1 MGFFDDIGRELDKAL
16 GQNNSSSG
24 NISLV
29 NKTLKIQKEFEETEH
44 YLNQLNTR
52 YKEGDIE
59 IETYNSLKEEYEKK
73 RGHLLEQVRKYQDE
87 FEKVF
92 FESESIV
99 KRVSFEKSEIS
110 RNIVKLSDEFAKSNI
125 LEKEYKKSKQ
135 ELEIKSKKLDQDL
148 IKAKKAITQLEKV
161 KPIFDA
167 LSNVND

>member
-1 MGFFDDIGRELDKAL
+1 M
-16 GQNNSSSG
+16 
-24 NISLV
+24 
-29 NKTLKIQKEFEETEH
+29 
-44 YLNQLNTR
+44 
-52 YKEGDIE
+52 GDIE

-125 LEKEYKKSKQ
+125 LEKEYIDD
-135 ELEIKSKKLDQDL
+135 ERF
-148 IKAKKAITQLEKV
+148 AK
-161 KPIFDA
+161 
-167 LSNVND
+167 